1 MTTAVGTSN
10 QYSYDN
16 IEKDSKGNIK
26 SVVDTVTDALGSVSK
41 TTTNG
46 TEQVLSIKDETSSG
60 SIETT
65 YEYDVNGQKI
75 KEAYSD
81 GSYLTFTYDVY
92 GNNVKKSAFDANGNE
107 INSTEYIY
115 DGEGNITDQYPDPNY
130 EDNRAESEQI
140 SLTMIAVAGVMF
152 LVFNIPTLVFGGI
165 WLHYKNRRDLQ
176 DDLRKMKVE
185 DLG

>member
-1 MTTAVGTSN
+1 MAAVGLFAGVFSLLIYLCIILVPVALLVVL
-10 QYSYDN
+10 QVWLC
-16 IEKDSKGNIK
+16 KK
-26 SVVDTVTDALGSVSK
+26 SIRLGLILPGVSLVMSLILAFGVIAFSSLSTAGASGELVLEQNGQVVERTVTE
-41 TTTNG
+41 NG
-46 TEQVLSIKDETSSG
+46 TVT
-60 SIETT
+60 
-65 YEYDVNGQKI
+65 V
-75 KEAYSD
+75 
-81 GSYLTFTYDVY
+81 
-92 GNNVKKSAFDANGNE
+92 
-107 INSTEYIY
+107 Y
-115 DGEGNITDQYPDPNY
+115 DGEGNITNQYPDPNY

>member
-1 MTTAVGTSN
+1 MAAVGLFAGVFSLLIYLCIILVPVALLVVL
-10 QYSYDN
+10 QVWLC
-16 IEKDSKGNIK
+16 KK
-26 SVVDTVTDALGSVSK
+26 STRLGLILPGVSLVMSLILAFGVIAFSSLSTAGASGELVLEQNGQVVERTVTE
-41 TTTNG
+41 NG
-46 TEQVLSIKDETSSG
+46 TVT
-60 SIETT
+60 
-65 YEYDVNGQKI
+65 V
-75 KEAYSD
+75 
-81 GSYLTFTYDVY
+81 
-92 GNNVKKSAFDANGNE
+92 
-107 INSTEYIY
+107 Y
-115 DGEGNITDQYPDPNY
+115 DGEGNITDQYSDPNY

>member
-1 MTTAVGTSN
+1 MAAVGLFAGVFSLLIYLCIILVPVALLVVL
-10 QYSYDN
+10 QVWLC
-16 IEKDSKGNIK
+16 KK
-26 SVVDTVTDALGSVSK
+26 SIRLGLILPGVSLVMSLILAFGVIAFSSLSTAGASGELVLEQNGQVVERTVTE
-41 TTTNG
+41 NG
-46 TEQVLSIKDETSSG
+46 TVT
-60 SIETT
+60 
-65 YEYDVNGQKI
+65 V
-75 KEAYSD
+75 
-81 GSYLTFTYDVY
+81 
-92 GNNVKKSAFDANGNE
+92 
-107 INSTEYIY
+107 Y
-115 DGEGNITDQYPDPNY
+115 DGEGNITDQYPDPNN

>member
-1 MTTAVGTSN
+1 MLEQNG
-10 QYSYDN
+10 Q
-16 IEKDSKGNIK
+16 
-26 SVVDTVTDALGSVSK
+26 VVERTVTE
-41 TTTNG
+41 NG
-46 TEQVLSIKDETSSG
+46 TVT
-60 SIETT
+60 
-65 YEYDVNGQKI
+65 V
-75 KEAYSD
+75 
-81 GSYLTFTYDVY
+81 
-92 GNNVKKSAFDANGNE
+92 
-107 INSTEYIY
+107 Y